1 MQQNPNQNINS
12 KSGPKVHLEDAQEDT
27 GYFKTEK

>member
-1 MQQNPNQNINS
+1 MQQNPNQNINRQ
-12 KSGPKVHLEDAQEDT
+12 SGPKVHLEDAQDT